1 MSRKITLK
9 EWKNRRDFNAW
20 KIELDDYNMSDT
32 RVKYDEAI
40 KELARCEEKRIGV
53 LKDTLWKAAAPF
65 FGVNIT
71 PEKLREK
78 FEEIMNAKC
87 NEDVVLMLM
96 TEEEERVKAI
106 EVEEAARLEELRG
119 KHTKLIKKL
128 DKIKNPAATKS
139 EETSASEAATES
151 DDISDDETDVKECSK
166 SESDIDE
173 ISEDESE
180 SDGYMNSPEFCDRMP
195 EETLSEESET

>member
-53 LKDTLWKAAAPF
+53 LKDTLWKAAEPF

-71 PEKLREK
+71 PDKLREK

-119 KHTKLIKKL
+119 KHTKLVNNL
-128 DKIKNPAATKS
+128 DRVRRSAANKS
-139 EETSASEAATES
+139 EGSSASETVTES
-151 DDISDDETDVKECSK
+151 DEISDEYEFLESK
-166 SESDIDE
+166 PDIDE
-173 ISEDESE
+173 ILKDENE
-180 SDGYMNSPEFCDRMP
+180 PEEYLNSPEFKDRMP
-195 EETLSEESET
+195 EESKT

>member
-1 MSRKITLK
+1 MSRKITTK

-20 KIELDDYNMSDT
+20 KIELDDYNMSDP

-40 KELARCEEKRIGV
+40 RELAGREEKRIGV
-53 LKDTLWKAAAPF
+53 LKDTLWEAAVPF

-87 NEDVVLMLM
+87 NENAVFVLM

-119 KHTKLIKKL
+119 KHTKLVNNL
-128 DKIKNPAATKS
+128 DRVRRSAANKS
-139 EETSASEAATES
+139 EGSSASETVTES
-151 DDISDDETDVKECSK
+151 DEISDEDEF
-166 SESDIDE
+166 SENEPDIDD
-173 ISEDESE
+173 ISEDENE
-180 SDGYMNSPEFCDRMP
+180 PEEYLNSPEFNDRMP
-195 EETLSEESET
+195 EETFSEESKT